1 MDIHIRRLPGSNIDQ
16 EFYLVSDVDKEI
28 EKWRVAEKEIS
39 DAYLRIRKL
48 VGAWDTKEGGVD
60 RYEITEA
67 AIKKLVDFWEW
78 SRLAGKMTFET
89 YHQTDSKARG
99 QEIK

>member
-39 DAYLRIRKL
+39 NAYVRIRKL
-48 VGAWDTKEGGVD
+48 VGAWDTKEDGVD
-60 RYEITEA
+60 RFELTEA
-67 AIKKLVDFWEW
+67 TVKKLVDFWEW
-78 SRLAGKMTFET
+78 SRLADKMTFET
-89 YHQTDSKARG
+89 YEWKTKKED
-99 QEIK
+99 